1 MGKIALVTS
10 VCGGFD
16 TIKEIPTQSIP
27 YELIRV
33 DDKDLIELKGDA
45 RHKAKFPKMQAHLF
59 TDADVIIWIDGS
71 VQVVSKFFVEYMAQQ
86 VQIHDIAIG
95 KHNVRQCAYEEIDF
109 ICAEIM
115 KGNEYLKRRYD
126 FDTLLDMKKYLKSVE
141 FEQDKGLWACG
152 IFARQNNK
160 QTNTMFDLWW
170 KSEEQWQTNDQ
181 LMFAYLANQFNIKIN
196 TIEWKSLIN
205 NEYFKLVNHN
215 E

>member
-1 MGKIALVTS
+1 MKIAVVTA
-10 VCGGFD
+10 VIGGFD
-16 TIKEIPTQSIP
+16 TIKEIPKQTIP

-71 VQVVSKFFVEYMAQQ
+71 VQVVSNRFVEYMVQQ
-86 VQIHDIAIG
+86 VQDNDIAIG
-95 KHNVRQCAYEEIDF
+95 KHNVRNCAYQEIDF

-126 FDTLLDMKKYLKSVE
+126 FNTLLEVKKYFKAVE
-141 FEQDKGLWACG
+141 FQENKRLWACG
-152 IFARQNNK
+152 IFARQNNNR
-160 QTNTMFDLWW
+160 TNAMFDLWW
-170 KSEEQWQTNDQ
+170 KSETQWLTNDQ
-181 LMFAYLANQFNIKIN
+181 LMFAYLANKFEMKIN
-196 TIEWKSLIN
+196 TIEWKSLFS